1 MRHQA
6 CTQRQNLAALARKRT
21 AAGAPA
27 DVVTPQVSHAASRVL
42 TGSLGSDVCN
52 VNPITR
58 LLLEADPYPRLDV
71 AVGVLNRQVIGEA

>member
-1 MRHQA
+1 MRQQA

-27 DVVTPQVSHAASRVL
+27 DVTPQVSHAASRVL